1 MDCMDLFI
9 FKGNHIFDSGKL
21 DTSVFQK
28 EKNNIILCAFRLL
41 VHIKRKDFITLCNL
55 WGEGV
60 LLTRPF
66 LKIFKHYAKFGS
78 RDILL
83 AISADKENYRET
95 GNNGS
100 DVCLVNE
107 AECMLQMTFS
117 AEEVPMESYHN
128 IHTIPSSSL
137 SRVCFES
144 KIVPGTLL
152 PFKNAIVK
160 TFEKEKNILCEKHG
174 QEKVFRNISISP
186 VFINGSNIKKTGSSN
201 KESINKNK

>member
-1 MDCMDLFI
+1 MCIPSISAHQMERFHYI
-9 FKGNHIFDSGKL
+9 MQS
-21 DTSVFQK
+21 
-28 EKNNIILCAFRLL
+28 
-41 VHIKRKDFITLCNL
+41 
-55 WGEGV
+55 WGGGV

-83 AISADKENYRET
+83 AISADKENYQET

-100 DVCLVNE
+100 DACLVNE

-117 AEEVPMESYHN
+117 EEGVPMESYHN

-160 TFEKEKNILCEKHG
+160 TFEKEKNH
-174 QEKVFRNISISP
+174 P
-186 VFINGSNIKKTGSSN
+186 V
-201 KESINKNK
+201 